1 MARRWTP
8 PVVAGMV
15 VAFALA
21 PATAHAE
28 LTDTFYFSHDD
39 TLETQSSLI
48 NSGLVVTPAD
58 AQPDD
63 QRLAVP
69 NELEAEDDN
78 DNFTPPPVDELRE
91 AFRFEVGEDED
102 NGSFTAQLNWANPTI
117 DFDMYIY
124 RERPNGTLDPTP
136 VAQSATGN
144 DEETATYISPVI
156 DSTVEAGA
164 YVVYVDNWCSSEED
178 PIINEA
184 REYLGA
190 PPTAV
195 ICGVDDEGI
204 DEDDFS
210 GKVEFAPL
218 VTQNKLPT
226 ATISG
231 PGRPRPAT
239 ASRSAPR
246 ARTPT
251 ERSPATRST
260 STATATSST
269 TPRRASRS
277 AGSTTSPASTTSA
290 SACSTTAAASATPTA
305 GSR

>member
-1 MARRWTP
+1 
-8 PVVAGMV
+8 
-15 VAFALA
+15 
-21 PATAHAE
+21 
-28 LTDTFYFSHDD
+28 
-39 TLETQSSLI
+39 
-48 NSGLVVTPAD
+48 
-58 AQPDD
+58 
-63 QRLAVP
+63 
-69 NELEAEDDN
+69 
-78 DNFTPPPVDELRE
+78 
-91 AFRFEVGEDED
+91 
-102 NGSFTAQLNWANPTI
+102 
-117 DFDMYIY
+117 MYIY

-136 VAQSATGN
+136 VAQSATGT

-231 PGRPRPAT
+231 PGT
-239 ASRSAPR
+239 AKAGDRVTFSAEGADSDGTIARYTFDLDGDGNFEYDAAQGKSVSRLS
-246 ARTPT
+246 
-251 ERSPATRST
+251 
-260 STATATSST
+260 
-269 TPRRASRS
+269 
-277 AGSTTSPASTTSA
+277 TSPASTTSA